1 MGPSLLVTMV
11 RPENYFERLGFL
23 LWSSSSRRKNT
34 VWRSNSHPTYTPSP
48 TPTLLWPTGTVSES
62 CTFSNT
68 HQRFWGTFRWFRWLV
83 RATVAC
89 GWTGGALCFFS
100 FFTQKSKKK
109 PCHKCRS
116 TISLSAG
123 FFCMNTCKSLEKK
136 LIKYCSKTSQKC
148 SAPPHHFNYSL
159 KQRQKKLGPTPLL
172 AGCATPCRTKTVQ
185 PLVYPPPSDVW
196 VAGWVVLAVP

>member
-1 MGPSLLVTMV
+1 MKVQLTPNLHTYPNPALAHWYRFGKLYVFQYTSTVLGHISL
-11 RPENYFERLGFL
+11 
-23 LWSSSSRRKNT
+23 
-34 VWRSNSHPTYTPSP
+34 
-48 TPTLLWPTGTVSES
+48 VSVVGS
-62 CTFSNT
+62 GN
-68 HQRFWGTFRWFRWLV
+68 
-83 RATVAC
+83 C

-123 FFCMNTCKSLEKK
+123 FFCMNTCKILEKK

-159 KQRQKKLGPTPLL
+159 KQRQKKFGPTPLL
-172 AGCATPCRTKTVQ
+172 AGCATPCRTKTVE
-185 PLVYPPPSDVW
+185 PLVYPPPSDV
-196 VAGWVVLAVP
+196 